1 MVARRKVA
9 ANGGRGQAMQGSPAA
24 LFPQARPPLVAQDM
38 NDIADQV
45 REKQVVNARTGPA
58 ILQVLPELGEGG
70 AERGTVDLARY
81 LIREGCT
88 ALFASAGGRAE
99 AELEELG
106 GTSLR
111 LPVHSKN
118 PFTMRTNVRRLERVI
133 HEHGVQ
139 LVHARSRA
147 PAWSAY
153 YATRRCKVP
162 FVTTFHG
169 VYEGSAGIFKRR
181 YNAIMARGERVI
193 AISDFVAEHV
203 RERYRVPP
211 ERLRVI
217 PRGVDMTA
225 FDPAAVSEDRRRL
238 WAVRWRL
245 TAGTKVVMLPGRL
258 VRRKGHA
265 LLMRAIERLRRRDVV
280 CLMVGDIDASSSYVG
295 EIEGMIGATGLRE
308 VVRMVGPC
316 DDMPAALTLADVV
329 VVPSTA
335 APEPFGRVSIEA
347 QAMGKPVIATDFGG
361 LGETLMPAATGWLV
375 PPDDVDELADALQL
389 ALTMPDD
396 ARARLAV
403 RARRFVTRNFTLE
416 RMGKSTLDVY
426 RELLEARA
434 PKTDLIGMRGTGA

>member
-1 MVARRKVA
+1 
-9 ANGGRGQAMQGSPAA
+9 
-24 LFPQARPPLVAQDM
+24 M
-38 NDIADQV
+38 NDIADQP
-45 REKQVVNARTGPA
+45 EVVQAAGSRAGPT

-81 LIREGCT
+81 LIGEGCT
-88 ALFASAGGRAE
+88 ALVASAGGRAE
-99 AELEELG
+99 AELNELG

-111 LPVHSKN
+111 LPLRSKN
-118 PFTMRTNVRRLERVI
+118 PFTVRTNVRRLERVI
-133 HEHGVQ
+133 REHGVQ

-153 YATRRCKVP
+153 YAARRCKVP

-169 VYEGSAGIFKRR
+169 VYEGGDGILKRR

-203 RERYRVPP
+203 RARYGVPP

-217 PRGVDMTA
+217 PRGVDVA
-225 FDPAAVSEDRRRL
+225 QFDPQAVSEDRRRL
-238 WAVRWRL
+238 WAERWRL
-245 TAGTKVVMLPGRL
+245 SPGTRVVMLPGRV
-258 VRRKGHA
+258 VRRKGHT
-265 LLMRAIERLRRRDVV
+265 LLMRAIERLRRRNFV
-280 CLMVGDIDASSSYVG
+280 CLMVGEVDGSSGYAREV
-295 EIEGMIGATGLRE
+295 EGLIGALGLRE

-316 DDMPAALTLADVV
+316 NDMPAALTLADVV
-329 VVPSTA
+329 VAPSTG

-347 QAMGKPVIATDFGG
+347 QAMGRPVIATDCGG

-375 PPDDVDELADALQL
+375 PPDDVGELAHALQL

-396 ARARLAV
+396 ARARLAL

-416 RMGKSTLDVY
+416 RMGKSTLAVY
-426 RELLEARA
+426 RELLEGRE
-434 PKTDLIGMRGTGA
+434 PETDLIGMTSVGA